1 MADKRVQIVVAAKG
15 EGADEIKALAREL
28 DGIAQSGSDAAPEA
42 AKLAAV
48 LRTLGQQN
56 AAVAQFA
63 ALKKQSVELKDSLEA
78 ARAATSAMGRELA
91 TAEAPTAKMRREFDQ
106 SRKALEQLEQRY
118 QGNQRQLN
126 TLRQSFGDAGISATK
141 LASEQKRL
149 SSELSAVSD
158 QARKFP
164 ASLATEQNKAAEA
177 ARNMAEQ
184 ERESARAAQAHA
196 KAIEASLSEVVG
208 MRRAFESARAETT
221 RLGNEMAK
229 GEKPSADLR
238 REFEK
243 SARTTMQL
251 EGRLKSKQA
260 TLARLSVEVSGNAAA
275 EKKLAAI
282 QLEVVQ
288 SLNRSSV
295 AAWNYEASLKKASA
309 ATRGQ
314 AAANVANSE
323 SMDMAAGAVRGGLA
337 AVAGSLTAGAAF
349 NAMLSM
355 DGLRLSLETVTG
367 SAESAAKEL
376 EYIKGVSER
385 LGLETLSTA
394 NAWVKFSS
402 ATKGTAMEGDK
413 ARRIF
418 EATASSLARMGKSSA
433 EVEGALT
440 ALEQM
445 ISKGSVSS
453 EELKGQLGERLP
465 GAFKLAANAI
475 GVTEAELTKLLDTGS
490 ITADQLL
497 PKLADEMEK
506 AFGDPQ
512 KSVVSLGASW
522 QRLKNSLFG
531 TAGEQGNGLLGG
543 ALVAAFDSATASIKQ
558 TGEQITAIREKWS
571 GLQAAFST
579 DGIAAKFSS
588 ITAMAKES
596 AAAMFNWSLTGKL
609 VESWKANFG
618 DAAKAAEDGAAK
630 TTAAQ
635 KKVQESSDQTGQS
648 MARLQIDFQNAKK
661 AQDESSASAE
671 RSAKAR
677 LDEAKATLDVA
688 KANGDEAAAR
698 QAALLVAQAEQA
710 LKQTQL
716 ASKQAELGMAER
728 ELVLMAQQNDA
739 KTKLSQA
746 DRDKVIAQKE
756 KVQAITDEVLALE
769 NATRAANANA
779 NAAKLAADSTLAAFK
794 ALGITSQAEAKKAA
808 DTAAAAF
815 KQVEIAAQ
823 SGAATITDVQKAFL
837 SYAAKVIA
845 TGDATAIAAA
855 QSRAAVLGVGDE
867 FDKLAVKAVQAGDA
881 GAVGLQR
888 VSDSA
893 RQTSADVSA
902 ATREIADNTARI
914 ADEVAGKQGQFVSTF
929 RKNLQG
935 LVAETSEATGAMADE
950 IYRRMISSASSIRDW
965 WNAIE
970 ASQVNARLEFERQNS
985 ALDYTI
991 SNLQSMGL
999 SAQSAEVDINSLA
1012 GQFGLLDEASLG
1024 RLRSE
1029 VERINGEVRRL
1040 KDEAR
1045 QATDQLNQ
1053 MGRSAQDE
1061 IDRAAGNTAA
1071 IEQRRM
1077 QEELR
1082 RIEELA
1088 QKSGDRA
1095 AADAARAKVEE
1106 AARQRVAEAA
1116 QRDAEAKARAAEQ
1129 SKGGGAGGNKVVNAK
1144 PDAPQSPIKTVR
1156 IDLAI
1161 PGGGRQ
1167 VMDMADESSAEAL
1180 IAALEGLKKRGSW

>member
-1 MADKRVQIVVAAKG
+1 MAKNQAEIVVTAKA
-15 EGADEIKALAREL
+15 EGSEELEKLAREL
-28 DGIAQSGSDAAPEA
+28 DGIAQSGSEAAPEA
-42 AKLAAV
+42 AKLAAE
-48 LRTLGQQN
+48 LRALGQQN
-56 AAVAQFA
+56 AAVTQFA
-63 ALKKQSVELKDSLEA
+63 ALKRESIDLKTQLEA
-78 ARAATSAMGRELA
+78 ARTATSAMGRELA

-126 TLRQSFGDAGISATK
+126 TLRGTLSQAGISTGAMATESRK
-141 LASEQKRL
+141 LDASLTRVQQEAR
-149 SSELSAVSD
+149 ELSAR
-158 QARKFP
+158 QGE
-164 ASLATEQNKAAEA
+164 LAVKQKAAA
-177 ARNMAEQ
+177 
-184 ERESARAAQAHA
+184 
-196 KAIEASLSEVVG
+196 
-208 MRRAFESARAETT
+208 
-221 RLGNEMAK
+221 
-229 GEKPSADLR
+229 
-238 REFEK
+238 
-243 SARTTMQL
+243 
-251 EGRLKSKQA
+251 
-260 TLARLSVEVSGNAAA
+260 
-275 EKKLAAI
+275 
-282 QLEVVQ
+282 
-288 SLNRSSV
+288 
-295 AAWNYEASLKKASA
+295 ASA
-309 ATRGQ
+309 KEQ
-314 AAANVANSE
+314 AAANVTNSE

-445 ISKGSVSS
+445 ISKGTVSS

-465 GAFKLAANAI
+465 GAFQIAARAI
-475 GVTEAELTKLLDTGS
+475 GVTESELTKLLDTGA

-497 PKLADEMEK
+497 PRLATELENT
-506 AFGDPQ
+506 FGDSSQ
-512 KSVVSLGASW
+512 KVESLGASW

-543 ALVAAFDSATASIKQ
+543 TLVAAFDSATVSIKQ

-728 ELVLMAQQNDA
+728 ELALMAQQNDA

-808 DTAAAAF
+808 DNAAAAF

-823 SGAATITDVQKAFL
+823 SGAATVTDVQKAFL
-837 SYAAKVIA
+837 AYAAKVIA

-867 FDKLAVKAVQAGDA
+867 FDKLTGKAVQAGDA
-881 GAVGLQR
+881 SAAGLQR

-893 RQTSADVSA
+893 RQTSSDVSA

-914 ADEVAGKQGQFVSTF
+914 ADEVAGKQGQFVSVF

-935 LVAETSEATGAMADE
+935 LVAETSEATGALADE
-950 IYRRMISSASSIRDW
+950 TYRRMMKSASSIRDW

-970 ASQVNARLEFERQNS
+970 ASQVNARLEFERQN
-985 ALDYTI
+985 AVLDDTI
-991 SNLQSMGL
+991 SGLQSMGV

-1012 GQFGLLDEASLG
+1012 GQFGLLDDASLG
-1024 RLRSE
+1024 RLRNE

-1045 QATDQLNQ
+1045 AATDQLNQ

-1061 IDRAAGNTAA
+1061 IDRASGNTAA

-1129 SKGGGAGGNKVVNAK
+1129 SRAGSAVGNKVVNAK
-1144 PDAPQSPIKTVR
+1144 PDVPQSPTKTVR
-1156 IDLAI
+1156 IDLGI

-1167 VMDMADESSAEAL
+1167 VMDMANESSAEAL
-1180 IAALEGLKKRGSW
+1180 ISALEGLKKRGSWT

>member
-1 MADKRVQIVVAAKG
+1 MAKNQAEIVVTAKA
-15 EGADEIKALAREL
+15 EGSEELEKLAREL
-28 DGIAQSGSDAAPEA
+28 DGIAQSGSEAAPEA
-42 AKLAAV
+42 AKLAAE

-56 AAVAQFA
+56 AAVTQFA
-63 ALKKQSVELKDSLEA
+63 ALKRESIDLKTQLEA
-78 ARAATSAMGRELA
+78 ARTATSAMGRELA

-126 TLRQSFGDAGISATK
+126 TLRGTLSQAGVSTGAM
-141 LASEQKRL
+141 ASESRKLDASLTRVQQEAR
-149 SSELSAVSD
+149 ELSAR
-158 QARKFP
+158 QGE
-164 ASLATEQNKAAEA
+164 LAVQQKAAA
-177 ARNMAEQ
+177 A
-184 ERESARAAQAHA
+184 SAR
-196 KAIEASLSEVVG
+196 
-208 MRRAFESARAETT
+208 
-221 RLGNEMAK
+221 
-229 GEKPSADLR
+229 D
-238 REFEK
+238 
-243 SARTTMQL
+243 
-251 EGRLKSKQA
+251 
-260 TLARLSVEVSGNAAA
+260 
-275 EKKLAAI
+275 
-282 QLEVVQ
+282 
-288 SLNRSSV
+288 
-295 AAWNYEASLKKASA
+295 
-309 ATRGQ
+309 Q
-314 AAANVANSE
+314 AAANVTNSQA
-323 SMDMAAGAVRGGLA
+323 MDMAAGAVRGGLA

-349 NAMLSM
+349 DAMLSM

-445 ISKGSVSS
+445 ISKGTVSS

-465 GAFKLAANAI
+465 GAFQIAARAI
-475 GVTEAELTKLLDTGS
+475 GVTESELTKLLDTGA

-497 PKLADEMEK
+497 PRLAVELENT
-506 AFGDPQ
+506 FGDSGQ
-512 KSVVSLGASW
+512 KVEALGASW

-543 ALVAAFDSATASIKQ
+543 ALIAAFDSATASIKQ
-558 TGEQITAIREKWS
+558 AGEQITAIREKWA

-596 AAAMFNWSLTGKL
+596 AAAMFSWSLTGKL

-635 KKVQESSDQTGQS
+635 KNVQVSTDQTGRS
-648 MARLQIDFQNAKK
+648 LARLQIDFQNAKK

-688 KANGDEAAAR
+688 KANGDEAATR

-728 ELVLMAQQNDA
+728 ELVLMAQQNA
-739 KTKLSQA
+739 ARAKLSQA
-746 DRDKVIAQKE
+746 DRDKVVAQKE

-769 NATRAANANA
+769 NATRAADANA
-779 NAAKLAADSTLAAFK
+779 NAAKLAADATLAAFK

-815 KQVEIAAQ
+815 KQVEVAAQ
-823 SGAATITDVQKAFL
+823 SGAATVTDVQKAFL
-837 SYAAKVIA
+837 AYAAKVIA

-867 FDKLAVKAVQAGDA
+867 FDKLTGKAVQAGDA
-881 GAVGLQR
+881 SAAGLQR

-893 RQTSADVSA
+893 RQTSSDVSA

-950 IYRRMISSASSIRDW
+950 TYRRMMKVARSVRDW

-970 ASQVNARLEFERQNS
+970 ASQVNARLEFERQN
-985 ALDYTI
+985 AVLDYTI
-991 SNLQSMGL
+991 SSLQSMGL

-1012 GQFGLLDEASLG
+1012 GQFGLLDESSLS

-1045 QATDQLNQ
+1045 AATDQLNQ

-1095 AADAARAKVEE
+1095 AAYAARAKVEE

-1116 QRDAEAKARAAEQ
+1116 QRDAEAKARATEQ
-1129 SKGGGAGGNKVVNAK
+1129 SKAGSAGGNKVVNAK
-1144 PDAPQSPIKTVR
+1144 PDAPKSPSKTVR

-1180 IAALEGLKKRGSW
+1180 ISALEGLKKRGSWT